1 MCKKSSVLFAFID
14 YTNYS
19 PRPAEEGL
27 SRNVL
32 VLEGYLQ
39 VFLIFQDPPD
49 KIIDMILKLKGCFQQ
64 SSIVWHCILK
74 GSTKNKII
82 LALF

>member
-1 MCKKSSVLFAFID
+1 MCKKYSVLFAFID

-39 VFLIFQDPPD
+39 VFLIFQDPPYV
-49 KIIDMILKLKGCFQQ
+49 LA
-64 SSIVWHCILK
+64 IV
-74 GSTKNKII
+74 
-82 LALF
+82 